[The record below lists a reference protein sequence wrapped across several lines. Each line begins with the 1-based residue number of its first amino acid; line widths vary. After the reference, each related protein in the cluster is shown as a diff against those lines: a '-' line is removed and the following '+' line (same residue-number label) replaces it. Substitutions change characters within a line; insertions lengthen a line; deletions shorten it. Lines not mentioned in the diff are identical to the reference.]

1 MISVANPS
9 RSVPD
14 TTTRMRRLP
23 LLLGLL
29 TACPRPAPPPP
40 PVDARQYSF
49 PETTTPWGRH
59 PGADVC
65 FPTTAPVGWRFG
77 GTHHYDNPA
86 GLDLSWSYTN
96 DDGTLLSVFVYPQH
110 GPPPDGLSREKAAA
124 LGVAREVPGVE
135 WALTGEIGQ
144 LFVGP
149 GFVLGGVQQLPLAQ
163 LLPPESHA
171 DVAKQLGVASLD
183 GVTRALG
190 TLVLIW
196 PADPW
201 FVKLRATWLDSER
214 SAAEVVPELI
224 GWSAVP
230 CFALVTAEGQ
240 VPIADVPP
248 EGLPRQAP

>member
-1 MISVANPS
+1 MMSVANPD

-14 TTTRMRRLP
+14 TVTRMRRLP

-40 PVDARQYSF
+40 PVDTRQYSF
-49 PETTTPWGRH
+49 PETTSPWGRH

-65 FPTTAPVGWRFG
+65 FPTTPPVGWRFG

-86 GLDLSWSYTN
+86 GLDLSWSYTD

-110 GPPPDGLSREKAAA
+110 GPPPDGMPREKAEVFAA
-124 LGVAREVPGVE
+124 GSEVPGVE
-135 WALTGEIGQ
+135 WAVGGEIGP
-144 LFVGP
+144 LFGGP
-149 GFVLGGVQQLPLAQ
+149 GFVLGGVQQRPLAQ
-163 LLPPESHA
+163 LIPPESHA
-171 DVAKQLGVASLD
+171 VVAKQLGVASLD

-190 TLVLIW
+190 TLVLVW
-196 PADPW
+196 HADPW
-201 FVKLRATWLDSER
+201 FVKLRATWLDFER
-214 SAAEVVPELI
+214 SAGEVVPELI
-224 GWSAVP
+224 GWSAAP
-230 CFALVTAEGQ
+230 CSALVTAEGP